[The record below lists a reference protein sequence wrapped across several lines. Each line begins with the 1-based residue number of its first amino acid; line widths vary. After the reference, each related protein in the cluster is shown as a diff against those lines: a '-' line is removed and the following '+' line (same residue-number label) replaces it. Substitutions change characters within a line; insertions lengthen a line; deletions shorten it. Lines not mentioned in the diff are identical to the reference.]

1 MQTKKKVG
9 KCLLKRKPLGEKSIK
24 KHLSA
29 TAERCFARIEN
40 RLQACQN
47 FVVDFVSQR
56 QSLSQNGFALCL
68 VLVDKSFV
76 TDAA

>member
-1 MQTKKKVG
+1 MFGAKKTIG
-9 KCLLKRKPLGEKSIK
+9 RKKHK

-47 FVVDFVSQR
+47 LVVDFVSQR
-56 QSLSQNGFALCL
+56 QSLSQNGFALCF

-76 TDAA
+76 TDAAQVDEAR

>member
-1 MQTKKKVG
+1 MFGAKKTIG
-9 KCLLKRKPLGEKSIK
+9 RKKHK

-47 FVVDFVSQR
+47 LVVDFVSQR
-56 QSLSQNGFALCL
+56 
-68 VLVDKSFV
+68 
-76 TDAA
+76 